1 VRVPSRGLE
10 DSEER
15 ARAVVTEGRPG
26 SACQHSGEPVPIL
39 GHTGPPNGVYAS
51 MHRMQTVVEP
61 MLDRGAAESER
72 PELSQRDNAVLRI
85 DELPEKLERLST

>member
-1 VRVPSRGLE
+1 
-10 DSEER
+10 
-15 ARAVVTEGRPG
+15 
-26 SACQHSGEPVPIL
+26 
-39 GHTGPPNGVYAS
+39 